1 MNLKDNRQ
9 DFYHKTIFKNLF
21 QIQNRWFENF
31 RDISFPDVFINHSL
45 FSKSECLQDDQWLTR
60 WSQNTDYIQMF
71 TPIGANGKL
80 LTLNFH
86 IDTGAA
92 TSLPNN

>member
-1 MNLKDNRQ
+1 MRETQIYLRFMHLNLDTHDNNIGMKDYDSHR
-9 DFYHKTIFKNLF
+9 I
-21 QIQNRWFENF
+21 QITYR
-31 RDISFPDVFINHSL
+31 
-45 FSKSECLQDDQWLTR
+45 
-60 WSQNTDYIQMF
+60 MF

-92 TSLPNN
+92 TSSQNN

>member
-1 MNLKDNRQ
+1 MTVATIVDDNTWLKFIKIIQDNKAQNILVLKFLKEFTSEHNAKHR
-9 DFYHKTIFKNLF
+9 I
-21 QIQNRWFENF
+21 QITYR
-31 RDISFPDVFINHSL
+31 
-45 FSKSECLQDDQWLTR
+45 
-60 WSQNTDYIQMF
+60 MF

-92 TSLPNN
+92 TSSQNN

>member
-1 MNLKDNRQ
+1 MK
-9 DFYHKTIFKNLF
+9 IFKIKIFHACFFFVVVVVVVLILRIFQNLLPQTPGLF
-21 QIQNRWFENF
+21 PRIKQNFF
-31 RDISFPDVFINHSL
+31 HT
-45 FSKSECLQDDQWLTR
+45 LQLYSQA
-60 WSQNTDYIQMF
+60 QNTDTYRMF

-92 TSLPNN
+92 TNSTKN

>member
-1 MNLKDNRQ
+1 MWTRVALATEYCPSNGITPGTKLRKMNAGKPQMTAQTAKLLILNPYKHR
-9 DFYHKTIFKNLF
+9 I
-21 QIQNRWFENF
+21 QITYR
-31 RDISFPDVFINHSL
+31 
-45 FSKSECLQDDQWLTR
+45 
-60 WSQNTDYIQMF
+60 MF

-92 TSLPNN
+92 TNGQNN

>member
-1 MNLKDNRQ
+1 MKCYMLLSYIITLK
-9 DFYHKTIFKNLF
+9 IA
-21 QIQNRWFENF
+21 
-31 RDISFPDVFINHSL
+31 
-45 FSKSECLQDDQWLTR
+45 
-60 WSQNTDYIQMF
+60 QNTDTYRMF

-92 TSLPNN
+92 TSSQNN

>member
-1 MNLKDNRQ
+1 MN
-9 DFYHKTIFKNLF
+9 FKMHVELTKILTEHNDKLNAPSCF
-21 QIQNRWFENF
+21 HRIQITYR
-31 RDISFPDVFINHSL
+31 
-45 FSKSECLQDDQWLTR
+45 
-60 WSQNTDYIQMF
+60 MF

-92 TSLPNN
+92 TNSTNN

>member
-1 MNLKDNRQ
+1 MLLHLFMRD
-9 DFYHKTIFKNLF
+9 IFKQLSIRF
-21 QIQNRWFENF
+21 HIYHTKYYLKSDKSRC
-31 RDISFPDVFINHSL
+31 FINIIFIH
-45 FSKSECLQDDQWLTR
+45 R
-60 WSQNTDYIQMF
+60 IQITYRMF

-92 TSLPNN
+92 TSSQNN